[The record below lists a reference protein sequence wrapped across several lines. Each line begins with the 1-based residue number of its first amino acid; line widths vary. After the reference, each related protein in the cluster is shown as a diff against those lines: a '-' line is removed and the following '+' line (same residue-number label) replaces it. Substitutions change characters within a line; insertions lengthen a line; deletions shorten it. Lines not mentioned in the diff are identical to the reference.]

1 MVCYCPCSICMH
13 LARVQGYDT
22 IHPGRNVLAFVRNL
36 LTLFILLDQ
45 ILSNISEFLLGCVF
59 LYPRIPSFVVTTIRN

>member
-1 MVCYCPCSICMH
+1 MH

-22 IHPGRNVLAFVRNL
+22 IQPGRNVLTFVRNL

-45 ILSNISEFLLGCVF
+45 ILSNISEFLLGYV
-59 LYPRIPSFVVTTIRN
+59 LLHPRIPSFVVTAIKN